1 MQLNKAIVNT
11 GVLLMSISVSLLLC
25 EGAARLILN
34 PADYLSLEM
43 MPDKVLGAAPPH
55 VSGRTGVDDWGFRNP
70 SVPQTTDILAIGDSH
85 TYGNTATMQDS
96 WPSIVARLT
105 GRNVYNMGLG
115 GYGPNQYF
123 YLLKTKG
130 ITLKPRTVVC
140 ALYMGDDFENA
151 YLITYGL
158 DHWTSRRRLSAK
170 DVNFNIWQTSD
181 TPSWN
186 KRLRIWFSQ
195 HSVAY
200 QLAFH
205 WSFLGRLQ
213 GEAQIRNA
221 SKIYDSTV
229 TLDLPQQH
237 ILEAFRPKSML
248 IRLDQASE
256 AVREGM
262 RITFELLREMND
274 ICRNNHVEFL
284 VTVIPTKEMVFS
296 QYLAH
301 NRTITLSHVIDQ
313 LIANERIAR
322 ARTFDFL
329 RSANIAYVDPLP
341 ALQAAVGKEL
351 YARTAADMHPGKNG
365 YRVIGE
371 AISAALQ
378 HPDHVGE
385 RSYVPP
391 QSVSQPQ

>member
-1 MQLNKAIVNT
+1 MQINKTIVNT
-11 GVLLMSISVSLLLC
+11 GVLLISAGVSLLLC
-25 EGAARLILN
+25 EGAVRLILN

-43 MPDKVLGAAPPH
+43 IPDNVLGAAPPH
-55 VSGRTGVDDWGFRNP
+55 LTGRTGIDDWGFRNP
-70 SVPQTTDILAIGDSH
+70 SVPQTADILAIGDSH

-96 WPSIVARLT
+96 WPSTVARLT

-115 GYGPNQYF
+115 GYGPNQYL

-158 DHWTSRRRLSAK
+158 DHWAWLRRLSAQ
-170 DVNFNIWQTSD
+170 DVNFNIWQTPH

-186 KRLRIWFSQ
+186 KRVRIWFSQ

-205 WSFLGRLQ
+205 GSFLGRLQ

-237 ILEAFRPKSML
+237 ILEAFRPQSML
-248 IRLDQASE
+248 IRLDQSSE

-274 ICRNNHVEFL
+274 ICRTNHAKFL

-296 QYLAH
+296 RYLEH
-301 NRTITLSHVIDQ
+301 NQTIALNDVIDQ
-313 LIANERIAR
+313 LVANERMAR

-341 ALQAAVGKEL
+341 GLQAAVGKEL

-365 YRVIGE
+365 YHVIGE

-385 RSYVPP
+385 RRYVPP
-391 QSVSQPQ
+391 ESASQTQ